1 MRGTHNGIVD
11 VRDIMER
18 RMHFLRRYFQT
29 KGITTKKYYKRV
41 VEEGD
46 EKLKKRQE
54 DGEKKDGE
62 DFPR

>member
-1 MRGTHNGIVD
+1 
-11 VRDIMER
+11 MER
-18 RMHFLRRYFQT
+18 WMHFLRRYFQT